1 MSLTIWSLLYMVWK
15 INCAQNGSQNF
26 NVKCKAMPL
35 LEDSIGENLDDFEC
49 DDDFLDTIPK
59 A

>member
-1 MSLTIWSLLYMVWK
+1 MKFALHVYENKCYSKQIIDM
-15 INCAQNGSQNF
+15 
-26 NVKCKAMPL
+26 NVKCKAMTL
-35 LEDSIGENLDDFEC
+35 LGDNIGENLDDFEC